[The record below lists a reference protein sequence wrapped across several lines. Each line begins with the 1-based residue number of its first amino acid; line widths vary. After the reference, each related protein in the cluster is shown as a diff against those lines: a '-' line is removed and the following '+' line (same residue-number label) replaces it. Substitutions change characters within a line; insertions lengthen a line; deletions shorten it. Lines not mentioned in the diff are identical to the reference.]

1 MIYLQLFFEFFK
13 IGLFAIGGGLA
24 TIPFIQNLSDKY
36 HWFTT
41 EDIINMIAISEST
54 PGPIGINMA
63 TFAGY
68 KVAGILGGIIATLG
82 EIAPSIIIIVLIAH
96 YYMKFSEEAIV
107 RASLEGIRPAV
118 IGLIGAAAF
127 EVVKIALFNI
137 ESFLQSKA
145 ILDFFDFKS
154 IVLFAV
160 LLFLIQKYKKYPILY
175 IVASAVI
182 GIILKY

>member
-1 MIYLQLFFEFFK
+1 
-13 IGLFAIGGGLA
+13 
-24 TIPFIQNLSDKY
+24 
-36 HWFTT
+36 
-41 EDIINMIAISEST
+41 
-54 PGPIGINMA
+54 
-63 TFAGY
+63 
-68 KVAGILGGIIATLG
+68 
-82 EIAPSIIIIVLIAH
+82 
-96 YYMKFSEEAIV
+96 MKFSEEAIV

-160 LLFLIQKYKKYPILY
+160 LLFLIQKYKKHPILY